1 MAAIAGVACPEAAV
15 ERGSGRPW
23 RSELA
28 DLSTPQHARRP
39 TIDVQRYRAI
49 RVVDDQREPELLTSS
64 RDAQS
69 ARQCRPLGSG
79 LHETELDAI
88 QLRAATGNAELPSSE
103 VETQRR
109 TRIRGFD
116 AELAR

>member
-39 TIDVQRYRAI
+39 TVDVQRYRAI
-49 RVVDDQREPELLTSS
+49 RVVDDQREPKLLTSS
-64 RDAQS
+64 RGAQS
-69 ARQCRPLGSG
+69 ARHRCPPRGS
-79 LHETELDAI
+79 LHQTELDPV
-88 QLRAATGNAELPSSE
+88 QLRAATSDDELPSSE
-103 VETQRR
+103 VEPQRR
-109 TRIRGFD
+109 ARIRGFD